1 MQLARCDRSV
11 PANDNPYFELRRS
24 SIQGRGAF
32 ALKRIRKGTR
42 IIEYTGEI
50 ITDEEADRRY
60 DDEKMNRH
68 HTFLFAVDVN
78 HVIDGARKGNASAYI
93 NHSCDP
99 NCEAVIEEN
108 RVYIDALRTI
118 QPGEELLY
126 DYQYERDGV
135 PDASWDRLYACH
147 CGAPNCRGTIL
158 KPEKKKRVRR
168 KAKARTKQKRRAR
181 TKSRPRGDQTRR
193 KTQAR
198 R

>member
-1 MQLARCDRSV
+1 VAD
-11 PANDNPYFELRRS
+11 NDNPYFELRRS

-32 ALKRIRKGTR
+32 ALRRIRRGTR

-60 DDEKMNRH
+60 DDEKMARH

-78 HVIDGARKGNASAYI
+78 HVIDGAVKGNDAAFI
-93 NHSCDP
+93 NHSCEP
-99 NCEAVIEEN
+99 NCEAVIEDN

-135 PDASWDRLYACH
+135 PDASWDRLYACY
-147 CGAPNCRGTIL
+147 CGTPSCRGTIL
-158 KPEKKKRVRR
+158 KPVKKKRKRP
-168 KAKARTKQKRRAR
+168 KPKARVAGSQAKSRNAGSRSRKTTKRRPAVAR
-181 TKSRPRGDQTRR
+181 
-193 KTQAR
+193 
-198 R
+198 

>member
-1 MQLARCDRSV
+1 VASET
-11 PANDNPYFELRRS
+11 NPWFELRRS
-24 SIQGRGAF
+24 AIQGRGAF
-32 ALKRIRKGTR
+32 ATRRIRRGTR

-50 ITDEEADRRY
+50 ITDDEADRRY
-60 DDEKMNRH
+60 DDEKMDRH

-78 HVIDGARKGNASAYI
+78 HVIDGARKGNVARYI

-126 DYQYERDGV
+126 DYQYERDGD
-135 PDASWDRLYACH
+135 PEPSWDRLYACE

-158 KPEKKKRVRR
+158 KPEKKKRVRAKTR
-168 KAKARTKQKRRAR
+168 GKAKKGKRESAAKRPP
-181 TKSRPRGDQTRR
+181 SRPAAR
-193 KTQAR
+193 KRQRAVR
-198 R
+198 